1 MDRTVCPRSRSRIG
15 NVDVAGKISKI
26 KAPDHTFAEAR
37 YFDRLIADKVPLR
50 VRLADNQEVDGTMEF
65 YDARFIRL
73 NRKDAP
79 NLFLFKH
86 EIKYLHELP
95 GNAAPRTT

>member
-1 MDRTVCPRSRSRIG
+1 
-15 NVDVAGKISKI
+15 VAGKISKI
-26 KAPDHTFAEAR
+26 KAPDHTYAEAR
-37 YFDRLIADKVPLR
+37 YFDHLIEDKVPLR

-65 YDARFIRL
+65 YDSRFIRL
-73 NRKDAP
+73 TRKDAP

-95 GNAAPRTT
+95 EKAGPETD

>member
-1 MDRTVCPRSRSRIG
+1 
-15 NVDVAGKISKI
+15 VAGKISKI

-37 YFDRLIADKVPLR
+37 YFDRLIENKVPLR
-50 VRLADNQEVDGTMEF
+50 IRLADNQEVDGTMEF
-65 YDARFIRL
+65 YDSRFIRL
-73 NRKDAP
+73 TRKDAP

-95 GNAAPRTT
+95 GKAGRETD